1 MPTFKWTGSNEA
13 GYVTFGGIKF
23 EKDQPMEVADPHQ
36 ASKLE
41 GHPEFELV
49 GQGTDAGLGPVWNPP
64 GPTVMGSGPGSGPY
78 QTTHE
83 VIDLPQGG
91 ELPPPEP
98 AEVEEPPSEP
108 PPPEEP
114 PPEPPPA
121 GLAEPQGPGTE
132 DVPPFEATDE
142 GPKKPKKK

>member
-23 EKDQPMEVADPHQ
+23 EKDKPMEVKDDHQ

-49 GQGTDAGLGPVWNPP
+49 GAGADAGLGPVWNPP
-64 GPTVMGSGPGSGPY
+64 GPTVQGSGPGSGPY

-91 ELPPPEP
+91 EPPPPEP
-98 AEVEEPPSEP
+98 AEVEEPPTP
-108 PPPEEP
+108 
-114 PPEPPPA
+114 
-121 GLAEPQGPGTE
+121 EPQGPGTE
-132 DVPPFEATDE
+132 DIPPEGLEATDE
-142 GPKKPKKK
+142 GPKKPKRK